1 MLIIRFYIYFQV
13 RLKFRTFII
22 NQNNTIKNNIMKLD
36 DAKAKF
42 IQAWGVLGT
51 SWGISRTMA
60 QIHAL
65 LLVSAEPL
73 SAQEIID
80 TLSVS
85 QGSANMNLRAL
96 IDWQLIEKTIKI
108 GERKE
113 YFSAEKDMWEITR
126 RVMRERR
133 KRELEPIL
141 KMLEDVKNVEL
152 TEAEKKKISSQEDIE
167 RKNKEIEEF
176 KNMMEEIDSFATRA
190 EKALDVMIKA
200 SESKIVER
208 FLK

>member
-1 MLIIRFYIYFQV
+1 
-13 RLKFRTFII
+13 
-22 NQNNTIKNNIMKLD
+22 MKLD
-36 DAKAKF
+36 EAKEKF

-96 IDWQLIEKTIKI
+96 IDWQLVEKTVKI

-113 YFSAEKDMWEITR
+113 YFAAEKDMWEITR

-133 KRELEPIL
+133 KRELDPIL
-141 KMLEDVKNVEL
+141 KMLEDVKNIEIS
-152 TEAEKKKISSQEDIE
+152 EAEKKELESSELIAQKD
-167 RKNKEIEEF
+167 KEITEF
-176 KNMMEEIDSFATRA
+176 KEMMEQIDSFANRA

>member
-1 MLIIRFYIYFQV
+1 
-13 RLKFRTFII
+13 
-22 NQNNTIKNNIMKLD
+22 MKLD
-36 DAKAKF
+36 EAKEKF

-96 IDWQLIEKTIKI
+96 IDWQLVEKTVKI

-113 YFSAEKDMWEITR
+113 YFAAEKDMWEITR

-141 KMLEDVKNVEL
+141 KMLDDVKNIEFS
-152 TEAEKKKISSQEDIE
+152 EEEKKKIENTELIAQ
-167 RKNKEIEEF
+167 KNKEIEEF
-176 KNMMEEIDSFATRA
+176 KEMMEQIDSFANRA
-190 EKALDVMIKA
+190 EKALEVMIKA

>member
-1 MLIIRFYIYFQV
+1 
-13 RLKFRTFII
+13 
-22 NQNNTIKNNIMKLD
+22 MKLD
-36 DAKAKF
+36 EAKAKF

-65 LLVSAEPL
+65 LLVSAQPL

-96 IDWQLIEKTIKI
+96 IDWQLVEKTVKI

-113 YFSAEKDMWEITR
+113 YFAAEKDMWEITR

-141 KMLEDVKNVEL
+141 KMLDDVKNIEL
-152 TEAEKKKISSQEDIE
+152 SEEDKKKLETTELIAQRS
-167 RKNKEIEEF
+167 KEIEEF
-176 KNMMEEIDSFATRA
+176 KEMMNQIDSFANRA
-190 EKALDVMIKA
+190 EKALGVLIKA

>member
-1 MLIIRFYIYFQV
+1 
-13 RLKFRTFII
+13 
-22 NQNNTIKNNIMKLD
+22 MKLD

-96 IDWQLIEKTIKI
+96 IDWQLIEKTVKI

-126 RVMRERR
+126 RIMRERR
-133 KRELEPIL
+133 KRELGPIL
-141 KMLEDVKNVEL
+141 KMLEDVKNIEL
-152 TEAEKKKISSQEDIE
+152 SEQE
-167 RKNKEIEEF
+167 KNKLETKESIEQKSKEIKEF
-176 KNMMEEIDSFATRA
+176 KEMMHQIDSFANRA
-190 EKALDVMIKA
+190 EKALDIMVKA
-200 SESKIVER
+200 SESKIIER

>member
-1 MLIIRFYIYFQV
+1 
-13 RLKFRTFII
+13 
-22 NQNNTIKNNIMKLD
+22 MKLD

-126 RVMRERR
+126 
-133 KRELEPIL
+133 
-141 KMLEDVKNVEL
+141 
-152 TEAEKKKISSQEDIE
+152 
-167 RKNKEIEEF
+167 
-176 KNMMEEIDSFATRA
+176 
-190 EKALDVMIKA
+190 
-200 SESKIVER
+200 
-208 FLK
+208 

>member
-1 MLIIRFYIYFQV
+1 
-13 RLKFRTFII
+13 
-22 NQNNTIKNNIMKLD
+22 MKLD
-36 DAKAKF
+36 EAKEKF

-96 IDWQLIEKTIKI
+96 IDWQLIEKTVKI

-141 KMLEDVKNVEL
+141 KMLEDVKNIEL
-152 TEAEKKKISSQEDIE
+152 SEKEKNELEKNELIE
-167 RKNKEIEEF
+167 QKDKEIEEF
-176 KNMMEEIDSFATRA
+176 KAMMEQIDSFANRA

>member
-1 MLIIRFYIYFQV
+1 
-13 RLKFRTFII
+13 
-22 NQNNTIKNNIMKLD
+22 MKID

-65 LLVSAEPL
+65 LLVSADPL

-96 IDWQLIEKTIKI
+96 IDWQLIEKTVKI

-113 YFSAEKDMWEITR
+113 YFAAEKNMWEITK

-141 KMLEDVKNVEL
+141 KMLEDVRNIELLGKDKKEVE
-152 TEAEKKKISSQEDIE
+152 TSEVIE
-167 RKNKEIEEF
+167 QKNKEIAEF
-176 KNMMEEIDSFATRA
+176 KEMMEQIDLFANRA
-190 EKALDVMIKA
+190 EKALEVMIKA

>member
-1 MLIIRFYIYFQV
+1 
-13 RLKFRTFII
+13 
-22 NQNNTIKNNIMKLD
+22 MKLD
-36 DAKAKF
+36 EAKEKF

-96 IDWQLIEKTIKI
+96 IDWQLVEKTVKI

-113 YFSAEKDMWEITR
+113 YFAAEKDMWEITR

-141 KMLEDVKNVEL
+141 KMLDDVQHIELSEED
-152 TEAEKKKISSQEDIE
+152 KKKLETNELIAQKS
-167 RKNKEIEEF
+167 KEIAEF
-176 KNMMEEIDSFATRA
+176 KEMMNQIDSFANRA
-190 EKALDVMIKA
+190 EKALEVLIKA

>member
-1 MLIIRFYIYFQV
+1 
-13 RLKFRTFII
+13 
-22 NQNNTIKNNIMKLD
+22 MKLD
-36 DAKAKF
+36 EAKEKF

-65 LLVSAEPL
+65 LLVSAQPL

-85 QGSANMNLRAL
+85 QGSTNMNLRAL
-96 IDWQLIEKTIKI
+96 IDWQLIEKTDKI

-141 KMLEDVKNVEL
+141 KMLDDVKNIEL
-152 TEAEKKKISSQEDIE
+152 SEEEKKKIENTELIAQKS
-167 RKNKEIEEF
+167 KEIEEF
-176 KNMMEEIDSFATRA
+176 KEMMNQIDSFANRA

>member
-1 MLIIRFYIYFQV
+1 
-13 RLKFRTFII
+13 
-22 NQNNTIKNNIMKLD
+22 MKLD

-65 LLVSAEPL
+65 LLVSADPL

-96 IDWQLIEKTIKI
+96 IDWQLIEKTVKI

-113 YFSAEKDMWEITR
+113 YFSAEKNMWEITR

-141 KMLEDVKNVEL
+141 KMLEDVKHVEFL
-152 TEAEKKKISSQEDIE
+152 EDEIQKIETPEIIAAKQ
-167 RKNKEIEEF
+167 KEIEEF
-176 KNMMEEIDSFATRA
+176 KNMMEQIDSFANRA

>member
-1 MLIIRFYIYFQV
+1 
-13 RLKFRTFII
+13 
-22 NQNNTIKNNIMKLD
+22 MKLD
-36 DAKAKF
+36 EAKEKF

-51 SWGISRTMA
+51 SWGISRTKA

-65 LLVSAEPL
+65 LLVSAQPL

-85 QGSANMNLRAL
+85 QGSTNMNLRAL
-96 IDWQLIEKTIKI
+96 IDWQLIEKTVKI

-141 KMLEDVKNVEL
+141 KMLDDVKNIEL
-152 TEAEKKKISSQEDIE
+152 SEEEKKKIENTELIAQKS
-167 RKNKEIEEF
+167 KEIEEF
-176 KNMMEEIDSFATRA
+176 KEMMNQIDSFANRA

>member
-1 MLIIRFYIYFQV
+1 
-13 RLKFRTFII
+13 
-22 NQNNTIKNNIMKLD
+22 MKLD
-36 DAKAKF
+36 EAKEKF

-96 IDWQLIEKTIKI
+96 IDWQLVEKTVKI

-113 YFSAEKDMWEITR
+113 YFAAEKDMWEITR

-141 KMLEDVKNVEL
+141 KMLEDVKNIEIS
-152 TEAEKKKISSQEDIE
+152 EAEKKELESSELIAQKD
-167 RKNKEIEEF
+167 KEITEF
-176 KNMMEEIDSFATRA
+176 KEMMEQIDSFANRA

>member
-1 MLIIRFYIYFQV
+1 
-13 RLKFRTFII
+13 
-22 NQNNTIKNNIMKLD
+22 MKLD
-36 DAKAKF
+36 EAKEKF

-65 LLVSAEPL
+65 LLVSAQPL

-85 QGSANMNLRAL
+85 QGSTNMNLRAL
-96 IDWQLIEKTIKI
+96 IDWQLIEKTVKI

-141 KMLEDVKNVEL
+141 KMLDDVKNIEL
-152 TEAEKKKISSQEDIE
+152 SEEEKKKIENTELIAQKS
-167 RKNKEIEEF
+167 KEIEEF
-176 KNMMEEIDSFATRA
+176 KEMMNQIDSFANRA

>member
-1 MLIIRFYIYFQV
+1 
-13 RLKFRTFII
+13 
-22 NQNNTIKNNIMKLD
+22 MKLD
-36 DAKAKF
+36 EAKEKF

-51 SWGISRTMA
+51 SWGISRTKA

-65 LLVSAEPL
+65 LLVSAQPL

-85 QGSANMNLRAL
+85 QGSTNMNLRAL
-96 IDWQLIEKTIKI
+96 IDWQLIEKTVKI

-141 KMLEDVKNVEL
+141 KMLDDVKNIEL
-152 TEAEKKKISSQEDIE
+152 SEEEKKKIENTELIAQKS
-167 RKNKEIEEF
+167 KEIEEF
-176 KNMMEEIDSFATRA
+176 KEMMNQIDSFANRA
-190 EKALDVMIKA
+190 EKALDVIIKA

>member
-1 MLIIRFYIYFQV
+1 
-13 RLKFRTFII
+13 
-22 NQNNTIKNNIMKLD
+22 MKLD
-36 DAKAKF
+36 EAKEKF

-65 LLVSAEPL
+65 LLVSAQPL

-80 TLSVS
+80 TLSIS

-113 YFSAEKDMWEITR
+113 YFAAEKDMWEITR

-141 KMLEDVKNVEL
+141 KMLEDVKNIEFLEDEKQKLENLEVI
-152 TEAEKKKISSQEDIE
+152 TEKQ
-167 RKNKEIEEF
+167 KEIDDF
-176 KNMMEEIDSFATRA
+176 KKMMQQIDSFANRA
-190 EKALDVMIKA
+190 EKALELMIKA

>member
-1 MLIIRFYIYFQV
+1 
-13 RLKFRTFII
+13 
-22 NQNNTIKNNIMKLD
+22 MKLD

-96 IDWQLIEKTIKI
+96 IDWQLIEKTVKI

-113 YFSAEKDMWEITR
+113 YFAAEKNMWEITR

-152 TEAEKKKISSQEDIE
+152 LEEEKQELESKEQLDE
-167 RKNKEIEEF
+167 KNEEIKEF
-176 KNMMEEIDSFATRA
+176 KDMMGQIDSFANRA

>member
-1 MLIIRFYIYFQV
+1 
-13 RLKFRTFII
+13 
-22 NQNNTIKNNIMKLD
+22 MKLD
-36 DAKAKF
+36 EAKAKF

-65 LLVSAEPL
+65 LLVSSQPL

-141 KMLEDVKNVEL
+141 KMLEDVKHVEL
-152 TEAEKKKISSQEDIE
+152 SETEKKKLENSEEIKQKQEE
-167 RKNKEIEEF
+167 LEEF
-176 KNMMEEIDSFATRA
+176 KNMMEQIDSFANRA

>member
-1 MLIIRFYIYFQV
+1 
-13 RLKFRTFII
+13 
-22 NQNNTIKNNIMKLD
+22 MKLD
-36 DAKAKF
+36 EAKEKF

-65 LLVSAEPL
+65 LLVSAQPL

-85 QGSANMNLRAL
+85 QGSTNMNLRAL
-96 IDWQLIEKTIKI
+96 IDWQLIEKTVKI

-141 KMLEDVKNVEL
+141 KMLDDVKNIEL
-152 TEAEKKKISSQEDIE
+152 SEEEKKKIENTELIAQKS
-167 RKNKEIEEF
+167 KEIEEF
-176 KNMMEEIDSFATRA
+176 KEMMNQIDSFANRA

-208 FLK
+208 FLKYGLVVSDKLLVKYKLLL